1 MIAKFKNS
9 IRGLGDNFG
18 KISQN
23 VKQKGKEWEN
33 LREKNSEI
41 RGLGLVQEVHI
52 WIKGVAEEEQRKRR
66 GRHHQRKAEDWCIL
80 FQTEAYFFRLKGS
93 MQCPGCVDEKRMKMA
108 YHWKVSEPWRK
119 RRFYKLPEKK
129 KIG

>member
-52 WIKGVAEEEQRKRR
+52 
-66 GRHHQRKAEDWCIL
+66 
-80 FQTEAYFFRLKGS
+80 
-93 MQCPGCVDEKRMKMA
+93 
-108 YHWKVSEPWRK
+108 
-119 RRFYKLPEKK
+119 
-129 KIG
+129 